1 MDLNLGCPQV
11 IARRGHFGSFLQDEW
26 ELLTR
31 MVSTV
36 HRKAGVPVTVKVR
49 VFPEVERTVEYAQ
62 MLELAGA
69 QMITVTQPMRSLYS
83 SHVTSRPPIRCTAG
97 RGSRRGR

>member
-36 HRKAGVPVTVKVR
+36 HRRAGVPVTVKVR

-69 QMITVTQPMRSLYS
+69 QMITVTQPMRSQYS
-83 SHVTSRPPIRCTAG
+83 SHVTCRPPIRCTAG

>member
-1 MDLNLGCPQV
+1 
-11 IARRGHFGSFLQDEW
+11 
-26 ELLTR
+26 
-31 MVSTV
+31 MVSNV
-36 HRKAGVPVTVKVR
+36 HKNAAIPVTVKVR

-69 QMITVTQPMRSLYS
+69 QMITVTQPMRSQYS

>member
-36 HRKAGVPVTVKVR
+36 HRRAGVPVTVKVR

-69 QMITVTQPMRSLYS
+69 QMITVTQPMRSLCS
-83 SHVTSRPPIRCTAG
+83 SHVTLRPPTRCTAG